1 MGVSSAPTIARMS
14 SDAESRPA
22 DRWINPRDL
31 QWNYSVVEGG
41 IPVAV
46 FWVANNLG
54 PSQLAIALS
63 FIAAFVVFLRNR
75 DSGVVRALS
84 ILGFAIVAG
93 SAAAGLIL
101 ESGKA
106 FAAQNIVSDIAFVVI
121 GVVSLAIGKPF
132 VGPIARELVPAIKPL
147 IDNADRVFI
156 VLTVLNVLMNV
167 IQAVARIW
175 LIDVLSTNDY
185 VILSRV
191 LSVPLNLAYF
201 GFAYWTIM
209 RRIEHHPAAMERA

>member
-1 MGVSSAPTIARMS
+1 MAVMS
-14 SDAESRPA
+14 SEAESRPA
-22 DRWINPRDL
+22 GQGDRWVDPRDL
-31 QWNYSVVEGG
+31 KWNYSVIEGG

-54 PSQLAIALS
+54 PSQLAIILS
-63 FIAAFVVFLRNR
+63 FIAAFIVFMRNR

-84 ILGFAIVAG
+84 ILGFVIVAG

-106 FAAQNIVSDIAFVVI
+106 FAAQNIVSDIAFVII
-121 GVVSLAIGKPF
+121 GIVSLAIGKPF

-147 IDNADRVFI
+147 IANADSVF
-156 VLTVLNVLMNV
+156 VLLTVLNILMNV

-191 LSVPLNLAYF
+191 LSIPLNVAYF
-201 GFAYWTIM
+201 GFAYWAIM
-209 RRIEHHPAAMERA
+209 RRIAREAPPPGEPA